1 MTNSTYWLS
10 QILQKWEDLFE
21 DVEYQDIPLE
31 YVQRM
36 VLHFKNGEKIDLRI
50 KELVE
55 QNDLDYVELE
65 RQLDSGLER
74 MEQQVKFV
82 DWHLDSKKAADV
94 VQDATDKILGDI
106 K

>member
-1 MTNSTYWLS
+1 MTNSQYWLS

-21 DVEYQDIPLE
+21 DIEYTDIPLE

-36 VLHFKNGEKIDLRI
+36 VIHFRNGEKIDLRI

-55 QNDLDYVELE
+55 ENNLDYTRLE
-65 RQLDSGLER
+65 KQLDSKLER
-74 MEQQVKFV
+74 VEDQVKFV

>member
-1 MTNSTYWLS
+1 MTNSQYWLS

-21 DVEYQDIPLE
+21 DVEYTDIPLE

-36 VLHFKNGEKIDLRI
+36 VIHFRSGEKIDLRI

-55 QNDLDYVELE
+55 ENNLDYTRLE
-65 RQLDSGLER
+65 KQLDSKLEKV
-74 MEQQVKFV
+74 QDQVKFV

>member
-1 MTNSTYWLS
+1 MTNSQYWLS

-21 DVEYQDIPLE
+21 DIEYTDIPLE

-36 VLHFKNGEKIDLRI
+36 VIHFRNGEKIDLRI

-55 QNDLDYVELE
+55 ENNLDYTRLE
-65 RQLDSGLER
+65 KQLDSKLER
-74 MEQQVKFV
+74 VEDQVKFV
-82 DWHLDSKKAADV
+82 DWHLASKKAADV

>member
-1 MTNSTYWLS
+1 MLST
-10 QILQKWEDLFE
+10 QIYL
-21 DVEYQDIPLE
+21 LE

-36 VLHFKNGEKIDLRI
+36 VIHFRNGEKIDLRI

-55 QNDLDYVELE
+55 ENNLDYTRLE
-65 RQLDSGLER
+65 KQLDSKLER
-74 MEQQVKFV
+74 VEDQVKFV
-82 DWHLDSKKAADV
+82 DWHPDSKKAADV

>member
-1 MTNSTYWLS
+1 M
-10 QILQKWEDLFE
+10 QKWEDLFE
-21 DVEYQDIPLE
+21 DIEYTDIPLE

-36 VLHFKNGEKIDLRI
+36 VIHFRNGEKIDLRI

-55 QNDLDYVELE
+55 ENNLDYTRLE
-65 RQLDSGLER
+65 KQLDSKLER
-74 MEQQVKFV
+74 VEDQVKFV

>member
-55 QNDLDYVELE
+55 ENDLDYVELE
-65 RQLDSGLER
+65 RQLEESVHSLA
-74 MEQQVKFV
+74 QIP
-82 DWHLDSKKAADV
+82 L
-94 VQDATDKILGDI
+94 
-106 K
+106 

>member
-1 MTNSTYWLS
+1 M
-10 QILQKWEDLFE
+10 QKWEDLFE
-21 DVEYQDIPLE
+21 DVEYTDIPLE

-36 VLHFKNGEKIDLRI
+36 VIHFRNGEKIDLRI

-55 QNDLDYVELE
+55 ENNLDYTRLE
-65 RQLDSGLER
+65 KQLDSKLER
-74 MEQQVKFV
+74 VEDQVKFV